1 MKFTLELVLW
11 GSGFGVE
18 AMEYRVRGLQ
28 FGIWSLGLRD
38 FGFETGDCG
47 IRLRMNGVRID
58 VES

>member
-1 MKFTLELVLW
+1 VLW

-18 AMEYRVRGLQ
+18 AKEYRVRGLQ

-47 IRLRMNGVRID
+47 IRFRMNGVRID